1 MRRDKEKKRERPER
15 KSESSHD
22 GGESKENQEA
32 QVEPMGE
39 LTKDEESKAGQD
51 AKSANL
57 RKRGGMGEQVIDEM
71 KLCLSLFLSLLNGLD
86 KANDSGYNPD
96 WFWFTYISSPSC
108 EVIHLQNVVFFSYR
122 CFLSSKFGDAY
133 FSLDCDD
140 LYFLACL

>member
-57 RKRGGMGEQVIDEM
+57 RKRGGMGEQVVDAM

-96 WFWFTYISSPSC
+96 
-108 EVIHLQNVVFFSYR
+108 
-122 CFLSSKFGDAY
+122 
-133 FSLDCDD
+133 
-140 LYFLACL
+140 

>member
-51 AKSANL
+51 AKSTNL
-57 RKRGGMGEQVIDEM
+57 RKRGGMGEQVVDEM

-96 WFWFTYISSPSC
+96 
-108 EVIHLQNVVFFSYR
+108 
-122 CFLSSKFGDAY
+122 
-133 FSLDCDD
+133 
-140 LYFLACL
+140 

>member
-57 RKRGGMGEQVIDEM
+57 RKRGGMGEQVVDEM
-71 KLCLSLFLSLLNGLD
+71 KLCLSLSLSLLNGLD

-96 WFWFTYISSPSC
+96 
-108 EVIHLQNVVFFSYR
+108 
-122 CFLSSKFGDAY
+122 
-133 FSLDCDD
+133 
-140 LYFLACL
+140 